1 MTAPKKFRAA
11 CYTIEGINSFAVVI
25 YFNYLFFF
33 FRDKF
38 GFNDR
43 ENLEL
48 AALLGVIYVFAA
60 WQAGKFA
67 QRGGNFTALKIG
79 FAVMAAGLAI
89 GSQLDSVAGQ
99 IAAACVVNVGMC
111 FTWPVLEALVSE
123 GADAARAVGIYNI
136 TWAVNNAVAFFLG
149 GLLIEK
155 LGYQSMF
162 YVPLGFM
169 LLQFGMVFWLEKIQ
183 PQSSGTGV
191 SPVQPKGVSPSMA
204 QPGRDARPADRRDAR
219 PTMPARAK
227 DFQRLAWLANP
238 FAYLAINTLI
248 AVLPGIAAKF
258 QLSPMEAGFMCSLWC
273 FARVIAF
280 IVLWK
285 WAGWHY
291 RFRWL
296 VSAYGLLII
305 SFAMIL
311 MAHSLAAI
319 VIAQLFFGVTV
330 GLMYYSSLFYAMDA
344 SETKS
349 EHGGIHEAAIGVGNF
364 LGPAVGAAAIWFAP
378 QSATA
383 GAWAVSGLLAAG
395 LGGLLWLRPRRVEP
409 EA

>member
-1 MTAPKKFRAA
+1 MVLPSGAQGNFRRVNPAKKFRAA

-43 ENLEL
+43 QNLEL

-79 FAVMAAGLAI
+79 FGLMAAGLAA
-89 GSQLDSVAGQ
+89 GSQLHTVAGQ
-99 IAAACVVNVGMC
+99 IAAACIVNVGMC
-111 FTWPVLEALVSE
+111 FIWPVLEALVSE

-169 LLQFGMVFWLEKIQ
+169 LLQFGMVFWLEKIY
-183 PQSSGTGV
+183 PQRGGTGFQPV
-191 SPVQPKGVSPSMA
+191 SSQLNDEVRRSQETHR
-204 QPGRDARPADRRDAR
+204 QDACATRN
-219 PTMPARAK
+219 
-227 DFQRLAWLANP
+227 FQRLAWLANP
-238 FAYLAINTLI
+238 FAYIAINTLI

-273 FARVIAF
+273 FARVVAF

-285 WAGWHY
+285 WSGWHY

-296 VSAYGLLII
+296 VAAYGLLII

-311 MAHSLAAI
+311 MAQNLAAI
-319 VIAQLFFGVTV
+319 VIAQ
-330 GLMYYSSLFYAMDA
+330 
-344 SETKS
+344 
-349 EHGGIHEAAIGVGNF
+349 
-364 LGPAVGAAAIWFAP
+364 
-378 QSATA
+378 
-383 GAWAVSGLLAAG
+383 
-395 LGGLLWLRPRRVEP
+395 
-409 EA
+409 